1 MIKGDGF
8 FTPDKGDSFKA
19 TVIIDGTEVLFH
31 MIYVKNMTALSY
43 CGLTREFYLI
53 KLIELQKVFDV
64 DFDPTE
70 VDENIKKA
78 IHLVGCEINVSAF
91 NKKRLFGRNIM
102 VDTITAEDAMEVLDP
117 NPYGLRSSLKRY
129 LDLWDIKEQIPD
141 SERYWK
147 GLL

>member
-64 DFDPTE
+64 DFDSTE

-78 IHLVGCEINVSAF
+78 IHLVGCEISVSALK
-91 NKKRLFGRNIM
+91 KKRLFGRNIM
-102 VDTITAEDAMEVLDP
+102 VDAITAEDAIETLKP
-117 NPYGLRSSLKRY
+117 HPYGLASALRRY
-129 LDLWDIKEQIPD
+129 LDLWDIEEPIPY
-141 SERYWK
+141 RK
-147 GLL
+147 KF